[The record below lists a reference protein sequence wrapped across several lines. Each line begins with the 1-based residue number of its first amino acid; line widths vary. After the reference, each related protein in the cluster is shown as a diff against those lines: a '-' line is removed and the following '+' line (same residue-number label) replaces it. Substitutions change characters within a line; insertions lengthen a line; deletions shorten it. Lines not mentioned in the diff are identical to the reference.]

1 MYESQYNS
9 NPNMTLNPFT
19 DSVEA
24 TIVFQSQVEF
34 LDSLKNA
41 TRDAG
46 GNPDSVCQPNITL
59 TELMNQLAINGIRFT
74 FDPKLKKGKPLPS
87 VPDDTAVVL
96 PAHTE

>member
-59 TELMNQLAINGIRFT
+59 TELMNQLAINNVRFMYI
-74 FDPKLKKGKPLPS
+74 PKTQKGSPLPP
-87 VPDDTAVVL
+87 VQDDTAVVL